1 MKSNQRGRRVR
12 CLSAAWLIG
21 SFIVLPARHAR
32 SEPGVTEK
40 ATAEALFQ
48 QAAELM
54 TEKQFAAACDKFA
67 ASEQID
73 PALGTLLRLADC
85 NDRIGKTASAW
96 AMFKE
101 GGSLARTRGEGE
113 RQRLAD
119 ERAADLEKRLSKLE
133 LKVDSKNL
141 PVGFEVKLNGVS
153 IPRASWDTPV
163 PVDPGRQRVEAS
175 APGRVSWSG
184 TVDVPDGPSL
194 RSIEVP
200 ALALKPV
207 DSGAATGGFTAS
219 STATSWRDVA
229 SSPGSGQRTLGYVTG
244 ALGLV
249 GLAVGGYL
257 GYRAYEVNRESMGQC
272 RVEDVNACTPAGK
285 ELRDDAKGFAF
296 GSTVAVAAG
305 GALLTGGLVLVLSA
319 RGAESRHPTNA
330 SLRVSPYGL
339 LAPGIKVEGVW

>member
-1 MKSNQRGRRVR
+1 MMTRRR
-12 CLSAAWLIG
+12 ILRTRRLPAAWLVG
-21 SFIVLPARHAR
+21 SLVAVSA
-32 SEPGVTEK
+32 STAAAEPGVTEK

-67 ASEQID
+67 ASEQLD

-101 GGSLARTRGEGE
+101 GGSLARTRGEAE

-119 ERAADLEKRLSKLE
+119 ERAAELEKRLSKLE

-141 PVGFEVKLNGVS
+141 VPGFELKLNGVA

-163 PVDPGRQRVEAS
+163 PVDPGRQRLEAS
-175 APGRVSWSG
+175 APGRATWSG
-184 TVDVPDGPSL
+184 TAEVPEGPSL
-194 RSIEVP
+194 RSVEVP
-200 ALALKPV
+200 ALTLKAV
-207 DSGAATGGFTAS
+207 DPTAPIAGISASNATPS
-219 STATSWRDVA
+219 RESP
-229 SSPGSGQRTLGYVTG
+229 SSPGATQRTFGYVTG
-244 ALGLV
+244 ALGVV
-249 GLAVGGYL
+249 GLALGGYL
-257 GYRAYEVNRESMGQC
+257 GYRAYDSNRDSLAQC

-285 ELRDDAKGFAF
+285 DMRDDAKGFAF

-305 GALLTGGLVLVLSA
+305 GALLAGGLVLVLSA
-319 RGAESRHPTNA
+319 RGGEPRHATDT
-330 SLRVSPYGL
+330 SLRIAASSYGL
-339 LAPGIKVEGVW
+339 GPGIKLEGAW